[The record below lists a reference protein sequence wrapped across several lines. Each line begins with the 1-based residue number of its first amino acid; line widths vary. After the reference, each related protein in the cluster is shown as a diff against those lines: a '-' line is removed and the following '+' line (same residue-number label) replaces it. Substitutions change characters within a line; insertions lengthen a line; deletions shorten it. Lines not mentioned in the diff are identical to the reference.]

1 MKRSAWL
8 VSTLLILTGCA
19 TAQKPAPV
27 LEVCPR
33 VPPLVLDAP
42 ERDFPA
48 EMRSFLSGLLPTQP
62 GLKPP
67 STSADS
73 NTLKLNAR

>member
-1 MKRSAWL
+1 MKPTALL
-8 VSTLLILTGCA
+8 VSTLLTLSGCA
-19 TAQKPAPV
+19 TAPKPVPV
-27 LEVCPR
+27 MAVCPK

-42 ERDFPA
+42 VRDYPA

-67 STSADS
+67 STSAAAS
-73 NTLKLNAR
+73 MPRLNAN